1 MSVTTQ
7 APTPLQG
14 GATTPKET
22 QERGLVATK
31 RPRLKLGQDGR
42 GTHGA
47 GGASYKHT
55 PWTLTQQAEDES
67 QTFQVKGLATT
78 TVKGV

>member
-31 RPRLKLGQDGR
+31 RPRLKLGQEGEEPMGR
-42 GTHGA
+42 EEPA
-47 GGASYKHT
+47 KHT

>member
-1 MSVTTQ
+1 M
-7 APTPLQG
+7 
-14 GATTPKET
+14 
-22 QERGLVATK
+22 ATK